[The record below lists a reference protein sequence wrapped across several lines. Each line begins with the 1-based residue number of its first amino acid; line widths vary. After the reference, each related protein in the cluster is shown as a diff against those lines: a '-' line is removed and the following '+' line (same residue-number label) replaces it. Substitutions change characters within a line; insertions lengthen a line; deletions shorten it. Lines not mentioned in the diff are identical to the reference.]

1 MELIFVRHGQGE
13 HNLDI
18 PGRLERKHPRLTSK
32 GREQVIRLAACL
44 DLTQQDVVITGPSV
58 RTVETSE
65 LLTQHLKAAELWV
78 SPLAGPRM
86 FPQNPSW
93 STLPCDIPLTKRD
106 IEAAY
111 PHLLVRDED
120 DERSWQEGIN
130 RMPENE
136 FIRYGTELVDWI
148 RKQGARRAVFVSH
161 DGTVTAYRQLLG
173 EQELSRADFLGE
185 AGTSMIRI

>member
-1 MELIFVRHGQGE
+1 M
-13 HNLDI
+13 
-18 PGRLERKHPRLTSK
+18 LE
-32 GREQVIRLAACL
+32 LAACL
-44 DLTQQDVVITGPSV
+44 TLAERDLVIAGPSV
-58 RTVETSE
+58 RTIETSE
-65 LLTQHLKAAELWV
+65 LLTRHLKAAERWV

-86 FPQNPSW
+86 FPQHPAW
-93 STLPCDIPLTKRD
+93 STLPCDIPFTKRE
-106 IEAAY
+106 IEAMY
-111 PHLLVRDED
+111 PNLIVRAED

-130 RMPENE
+130 RIPEYE

-173 EQELSRADFLGE
+173 EHELSRDDFLGE